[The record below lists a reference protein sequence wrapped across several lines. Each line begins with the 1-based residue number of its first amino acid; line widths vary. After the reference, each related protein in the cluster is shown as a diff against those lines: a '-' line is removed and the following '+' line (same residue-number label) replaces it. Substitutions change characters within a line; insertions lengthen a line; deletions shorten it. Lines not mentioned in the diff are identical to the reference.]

1 MPSYLQTFKQLISD
15 GKNSEFRIAAR
26 YQYFVSFY
34 FPNGIN
40 AEKLG
45 YLVQSVDIP
54 DFSLE
59 EDTEGVIKNEVGSF
73 KHPGLNSKIIPSVST
88 FSIEFLDTE
97 TPVFETFFI
106 PWLHSVINVQTTGNY
121 PFLRGDIRIDYM
133 DNPNDKIIM
142 TYKIIGAYPTFVD
155 APDSNYK
162 GLEKITR
169 KVNFACN
176 RIELESVPGSNGLF
190 NGNKIIFDME
200 KKPKTNTNTNNSTYN
215 TNIDVANTGGFD
227 ESFRVKSTLPVSKD
241 NTTIEDLQR
250 EARRNQRKNKS
261 VILRPNQPKTI

>member
-15 GKNSEFRIAAR
+15 TTKSEFRIAAR

-40 AEKLG
+40 AEYLG

-59 EDTEGVIKNEVGSF
+59 EDTEGVIKNEVGTF
-73 KHPGLNSKIIPSVST
+73 KHPGLNSKIIPSTNT
-88 FSIEFLDTE
+88 FTIEFLDTE
-97 TPVFETFFI
+97 TPIFETFFI
-106 PWLHSVINVQTTGNY
+106 PWLHSVINVKANGTY

-133 DNPNDKIIM
+133 DNPNNKIMM

-155 APDSNYK
+155 APDSSYR

-176 RIELESVPGSNGLF
+176 RIELESVPGSNGMF
-190 NGNKIIFDME
+190 NGKKIIFDVE
-200 KKPKTNTNTNNSTYN
+200 NKPKISNNNKTSTDNTNVD
-215 TNIDVANTGGFD
+215 IANTGGFD
-227 ESFRVKSTLPVSKD
+227 ELFRVKNTLPINND
-241 NTTIEDLQR
+241 NRTIEDLQR
-250 EARRNQRKNKS
+250 EARKNRRKNKS
-261 VILRPNQPKTI
+261 IILNPNLPKTI